1 MKRIRLRT
9 GPAALFGAI
18 FVAALIAFLPM
29 RLMLGWIGLGDLGLS
44 ARQVSGSLWFGELTE
59 AHAAGFAL
67 GDLAARV
74 SPVQLLV
81 GRARVDVA
89 GKGTTPL
96 QGAVS
101 LSRHS
106 LGVDDVS
113 ASVAGGGAFAPLP
126 VTSLDLDDVSARFRD
141 DACDHAEGRVRATL
155 AGTVGGVRLP
165 QTMAGT
171 ARCDGNALLLP
182 LASTAGTESIDVRLH
197 SDGSYVADMTM
208 RTVDPA
214 LGAKLQLAGF
224 QPSANGY
231 LLSIQGRF

>member
-1 MKRIRLRT
+1 MRRIRLRT

-18 FVAALIAFLPM
+18 FVAALIIFLPM

-44 ARQVSGSLWFGELTE
+44 ARQVSGSVWFGELAE

-67 GDLAARV
+67 GDLSAHV

-89 GKGTTPL
+89 GGTAPL
-96 QGAVS
+96 RGAIS

-106 LGVDDVS
+106 FGLDDVS
-113 ASVAGGGAFAPLP
+113 ASVAGGTAFAPLP
-126 VTSLDLDDVSARFRD
+126 VTSLDLDDVTARFKD
-141 DACDHAEGRVRATL
+141 GACDHAEGRIRATL
-155 AGTVGGVRLP
+155 AGTVGGVPLP
-165 QTMAGT
+165 QALAGT

-182 LASTAGTESIDVRLH
+182 LDSTAGTESLELRLRP
-197 SDGSYVADMTM
+197 DGSYTADMTM
-208 RTVDPA
+208 RTTDPA
-214 LGAKLQLAGF
+214 LGTKLQLAGF

-231 LLSIQGRF
+231 LLSLQGRF